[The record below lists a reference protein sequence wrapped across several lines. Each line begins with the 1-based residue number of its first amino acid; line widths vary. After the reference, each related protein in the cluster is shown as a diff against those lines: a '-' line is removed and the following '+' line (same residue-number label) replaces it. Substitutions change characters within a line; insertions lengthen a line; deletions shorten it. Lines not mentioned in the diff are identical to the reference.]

1 MNYTKSSVALKA
13 AVKLRVKGGF
23 QDEWIREVYLEI
35 AEASQVIGTATLY
48 VIDADDAEAAAESMY
63 VVCDGFDQN
72 TYNCGDAV
80 YEMAGRVNEFRPAV
94 RRTFNIEPW
103 DSLNVLLLSQVEIG
117 PSYRGRK
124 IGLTVLS
131 RMIRRWGK
139 GCTLAVM
146 KPYPLQFCGKDAE
159 ERRSLKMVT
168 GSWFDITLHSVLPRS
183 HIGTGGWNTEVAITV
198 LGCDRLELLILRNRS
213 SRHYL

>member
-1 MNYTKSSVALKA
+1 M
-13 AVKLRVKGGF
+13 KGGF

-35 AEASQVIGTATLY
+35 VEASQVIGTATVY
-48 VIDADDAEAAAESMY
+48 VIDADSAEAAGESMY
-63 VVCDGFDQN
+63 FVCDDFDQN

-80 YEMAGRVNEFRPAV
+80 YDMAGRANEFRPAV

-103 DSLNVLLLSQVEIG
+103 DSLNVLLLSQVEIEI
-117 PSYRGRK
+117 PYRGRG

-131 RMIRRWGK
+131 RMIKRWGE
-139 GCTLAVM
+139 GCTLGVM
-146 KPYPLQFCGKDAE
+146 KPYPLQYCGKDAE
-159 ERRSLKMVT
+159 DTPEFKNAYRKLVRYYALLGFTK
-168 GSWFDITLHSVLPRS
+168 I

-213 SRHYL
+213 SRYYLFRIQYYIGGGF